1 MRLPCVADSVE
12 RRAEE
17 LAAARIAL
25 DRDANGLPADLAVEA
40 QLEPGEPLGVGAD
53 EAEHMGG
60 ERSVGIHAPRLLE
73 VPHAGNL
80 KRIHGG
86 QLLRQRL
93 PLEPDEGLRRHLLL
107 DARELDT
114 QGAGHLG
121 DAPPLLAQLAGPD
134 VDRRDVQ
141 REGEQLAVAVE
152 DLAPMGHEGDLL
164 AMLAGRLTCVVGPA
178 QHRQISGAAEQREER
193 EREEPGGRSN
203 ARAAAA
209 RRRHRISTT

>member
-1 MRLPCVADSVE
+1 MAWISASRVSSTRLPCVADFGQ

-17 LAAARIAL
+17 LAAARIAI

-60 ERSVGIHAPRLLE
+60 ERAVGIHAPRLLE

-93 PLEPDEGLRRHLLL
+93 PLEPDEGLRRRS
-107 DARELDT
+107 A
-114 QGAGHLG
+114 
-121 DAPPLLAQLAGPD
+121 
-134 VDRRDVQ
+134 
-141 REGEQLAVAVE
+141 
-152 DLAPMGHEGDLL
+152 
-164 AMLAGRLTCVVGPA
+164 AGRVA
-178 QHRQISGAAEQREER
+178 SWRRR
-193 EREEPGGRSN
+193 
-203 ARAAAA
+203 ARATSAM
-209 RRRHRISTT
+209 RPRSSPSWRGRT